1 MADDPGAARRKA
13 AAASEHIRNH
23 FTWEHTTDAVERR
36 LQALDE
42 MRNWPQINTDEHRW
56 ESWKQVLPAGASAGT
71 SQAEASE
78 CLSDLCSSVSICG
91 SSLSAP
97 KAKVYNF
104 RKAVVHRM
112 AGQPAEAK
120 GTWRRIL
127 TLKRPEQFCSVDQGI
142 YGHLTLRRPRR
153 AGPGAWRPW
162 RSTAPLEIDPGGMP
176 R

>member
-1 MADDPGAARRKA
+1 MGILEASAARWR
-13 AAASEHIRNH
+13 
-23 FTWEHTTDAVERR
+23 
-36 LQALDE
+36 
-42 MRNWPQINTDEHRW
+42 
-56 ESWKQVLPAGASAGT
+56 SAGT

-142 YGHLTLRRPRR
+142 YGHLTLRNLAALAQER
-153 AGPGAWRPW
+153 G
-162 RSTAPLEIDPGGMP
+162 DPGEARRLWKSILRRQP
-176 R
+176 RAPVDIEAYRRSSRGGAARCSRGGPRVFLSGQTVRPPALS